1 MNIIIPMAGR
11 GSRLRPHTLSTP
23 KPLLPIV
30 GKPIV
35 KRLVEDIAET
45 IGAELNQIVF
55 IIGDFGSDIEEMLIN
70 VAKDVDAEGVICY
83 QKEALGTAHAIFCA
97 KEFLDGPVVVAFAD
111 TLFRAKF
118 KFDLTSDVV
127 IWVKK
132 VKDPNAY
139 GVVKL
144 DDKGIITDFV
154 EKPKS
159 FVSDLA
165 IIGIYYF
172 KDGAKLKIKLQY
184 LIENNIKIGGEFQIT
199 DALENMRKEGLKMIP
214 AEVDSWM
221 DCGNK
226 DILIKTNSQILEFV
240 KDKEHIVSSDVIL
253 QNSKIIHPC
262 YIGSGVKL
270 IDSTVGPHV
279 SISSGVILN
288 NCKIR
293 DSIIRENSELK
304 DIKLRN
310 SMIGQN
316 AFVDGEF
323 NSLNL
328 GDFSRMEIKA

>member
-23 KPLLPIV
+23 KPLLPIA
-30 GKPIV
+30 GKSIV
-35 KRLVEDIAET
+35 KRLVEDISE
-45 IGAELNQIVF
+45 IVGGELNQIAF
-55 IIGDFGSDIEEMLIN
+55 IIGDFGLDTEKMLLN
-70 VAKDVDAEGVICY
+70 VAKDVGAEGVICY
-83 QKEALGTAHAIFCA
+83 QKEPLGTAHAIHCA
-97 KEFLDGPVVVAFAD
+97 KDLLVGPVVVAFAD

-118 KFDLTSDVV
+118 KFDLTSDVA
-127 IWVKK
+127 IWVKQ

-144 DDKGIITDFV
+144 DADGRITDFV
-154 EKPKS
+154 EKPES

-172 KDGAKLKIKLQY
+172 KDGENLKRELQY
-184 LIENNIKIGGEFQIT
+184 LIENNIKKAREFQIT
-199 DALENMRKEGLKMIP
+199 DALENMRKDGLNMIP
-214 AEVDSWM
+214 AEVDTWM

-226 DILIKTNSQILEFV
+226 DILVKTNAQILEFV
-240 KDKEHIVSSDVIL
+240 KDKEDLVSSDVIL
-253 QNSKIIHPC
+253 QSSKIIHPC

-270 IDSTVGPHV
+270 INSIVGPHV
-279 SISSGVILN
+279 SISSGVSLN

-293 DSIIRENSELK
+293 DSIIRENSELR
-304 DIKLRN
+304 DIQLRN

-323 NSLNL
+323 DSLDL